1 MGVLFMEVKYQIF
14 HTIFFPFVR
23 KGGFFIKK
31 NKQHLNVLNIF
42 KTTMQQPTQGKFSK
56 HNIFLSS
63 FHTFKSK

>member
-1 MGVLFMEVKYQIF
+1 MEVKYQIF

-23 KGGFFIKK
+23 KGVFFIY
-31 NKQHLNVLNIF
+31 LNVLKNF
-42 KTTMQQPTQGKFSK
+42 KSAMQQPTQGKFSK